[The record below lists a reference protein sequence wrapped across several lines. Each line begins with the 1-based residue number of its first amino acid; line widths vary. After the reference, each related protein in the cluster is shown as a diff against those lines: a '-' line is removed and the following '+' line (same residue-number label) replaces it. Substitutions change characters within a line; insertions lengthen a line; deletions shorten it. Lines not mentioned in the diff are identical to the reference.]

1 MCAIYQ
7 GVCYPHVLV
16 LRDKANACRVVK
28 PPTGIR
34 CHEGKTCFFPF
45 VAVLAAR
52 SQRAVIGR
60 MSANGRTTGNSKI
73 TELLDV
79 LPTEACAELENSS
92 QFEENSLMSCSTN
105 STSE

>member
-7 GVCYPHVLV
+7 VVCYPHVLV

-28 PPTGIR
+28 LPTGVR

-45 VAVLAAR
+45 VVVLAAR
-52 SQRAVIGR
+52 SQRVVIGR

-79 LPTEACAELENSS
+79 CRQRRAQN
-92 QFEENSLMSCSTN
+92 
-105 STSE
+105 